1 MALWHRQPHAPIM
14 VHSDQDCQ
22 FSGHEWQT
30 VLRDHN
36 RVSRNPWW
44 KAYFVAGRGLITNL
58 LYTNFVGF

>member
-1 MALWHRQPHAPIM
+1 M

-58 LYTNFVGF
+58 SYTNFVGF